1 MIDVEANTTKTPA
14 EAAATPEPKMPLT
27 VSCTASCVG
36 LLCNLQG
43 KLSSD
48 SSKVANIRSVWL
60 WFSGHCFKWCLPPPQ
75 PQHAHGRTGDVRY
88 AADGRAGVA
97 VAAGTCRK
105 RDVTYPK
112 FTASRRCHL
121 IVCGIE
127 TCGRWGDEAIA
138 LLCGLAQAKARE
150 APPYLRG
157 ASAGAYTS
165 RWAWPS
171 QPNGRSRRACS
182 SCPWV
187 GSTWCWRTR
196 ATTRAHRPVVYLWEG
211 GCTWDTGKKEMSR
224 CFDSSAFRDCI
235 VRIVVAQVSTV
246 PYICTQYTHVLD
258 IWLPVF
264 LGEKKSPGLFH
275 RNYAAKLGSLGEL
288 LRWPHR
294 NHVSTWRAA
303 LKVPDLES
311 LAPWPQ
317 GITRSWGW
325 PMPKWQDHWSGST
338 EKQLRKPSH
347 SNLQSF
353 QKEFCMVILFL
364 EWSWIIN
371 GWCLL
376 TPWHCPVSVRGLPPA
391 KFWPYKAEQRLRDVV
406 SASRWCFCC
415 KTCLLMLTHV
425 YCLLCRTVAAGPTNN

>member
-246 PYICTQYTHVLD
+246 PYICTQNIRTCLTFGCPCSLVKKNHL
-258 IWLPVF
+258 VF
-264 LGEKKSPGLFH
+264 FIETTLQSWV
-275 RNYAAKLGSLGEL
+275 AWGS
-288 LRWPHR
+288 
-294 NHVSTWRAA
+294 
-303 LKVPDLES
+303 
-311 LAPWPQ
+311 
-317 GITRSWGW
+317 SWGGRTGTMSVHEGQPSKFPTW
-325 PMPKWQDHWSGST
+325 KALPLGHKESQGAGAGQCQSGRT
-338 EKQLRKPSH
+338 IEVVQRKSNWGNLAIPISNH
-347 SNLQSF
+347 SKRNF
-353 QKEFCMVILFL
+353 A
-364 EWSWIIN
+364 W
-371 GWCLL
+371 
-376 TPWHCPVSVRGLPPA
+376 
-391 KFWPYKAEQRLRDVV
+391 
-406 SASRWCFCC
+406 
-415 KTCLLMLTHV
+415 
-425 YCLLCRTVAAGPTNN
+425 